1 MGEKNVLLWRLRA
14 RQRGKNRKPWKEV
27 VYKDLNDK
35 LSDTVN
41 LSNWKKMIKGHR
53 SDSSSDGMS
62 SAEYESY
69 ISGASSSGLTWIKHC

>member
-1 MGEKNVLLWRLRA
+1 VLLWRLRA

-53 SDSSSDGMS
+53 SDSSSDRMS